1 MRKALFLIAIGA
13 IYRLVPHPWNL
24 VPMGALS
31 LYAGASLPRRW
42 AWAVPVAA
50 MGLSDLVIDYAIG
63 RPFLDPSRWII
74 YASFALT
81 TLMGPL
87 ARRPKVGPW
96 LLPVLS
102 VSASAL
108 FFLASNFGAWLT
120 PMFQAWMVPIVNY
133 PLNLAGL
140 LACYVA
146 AIPFIH
152 QTILADLAGTA
163 VLFGLEATLERAY
176 RLLPARG
183 ASLQPVDSPPAH

>member
-24 VPMGALS
+24 VPIGALS

-74 YASFALT
+74 YTSFAMT

-102 VSASAL
+102 LSASAL
-108 FFLASNFGAWLT
+108 FFLTSNFGAWL
-120 PMFQAWMVPIVNY
+120 VPEMNY
-133 PLNLAGL
+133 PRNLAGL
-140 LACYVA
+140 LSCYVA

-163 VLFGLEATLERAY
+163 VLFGSAAILERAH

-183 ASLQPVDSPPAH
+183 ASLQPVQSPPAA

>member
-42 AWAVPVAA
+42 AWVVPVAA

-63 RPFLDPSRWII
+63 RPFLDPSRII

-102 VSASAL
+102 LSASAL
-108 FFLASNFGAWLT
+108 FFLTSNFGAWL
-120 PMFQAWMVPIVNY
+120 VPEMNY
-133 PLNLAGL
+133 PHNLAGL
-140 LACYVA
+140 LTCYVA
-146 AIPFIH
+146 GILFIRP
-152 QTILADLAGTA
+152 TILADLTGTA
-163 VLFGLEATLERAY
+163 VLFGLDAILDRANC
-176 RLLPARG
+176 LLPARG
-183 ASLQPVDSPPAH
+183 ASLQPVENPPAA